1 VAGIKLIV
9 NSHIRSGIPYLLITL
24 VAFILFRKH
33 FNGLHFVDDAYIYL
47 QTVRNLVTGYGWGFN
62 PGELVNACSS
72 ILYFLLLS
80 LLAVVG
86 HIIAPEHLSLVLVW
100 LMVIFQIFC
109 LTMMASLIYSAIGEQ
124 YPVSRWVLSLGLAFH
139 PIFLLSS
146 GMESALFGLMLVLSI
161 RLYLSENWLL
171 AGLALAGLTLTR
183 PEGALLIPLLL
194 VCKPPKTFH
203 PWKMGLSGFLVPLML
218 WAGFSIWYFDALLPN
233 SMTNKLDQVV
243 SILHAKSFFGRFFRY
258 TWFPPLSLALVGVG
272 IYDLLVRM
280 RSGDR
285 FLPLLALYGVI
296 QGVCYGLAGAKGG
309 YFWYYVP
316 AYLSFT
322 ILLYWGLRRAC
333 LWIADRMGW
342 KPELQAGVTGFALCL
357 GLTLSALTI
366 INALGVIKPAP
377 TTEYRNAAEYVAI
390 SEYVRTHMQ
399 SNSKV
404 LTPEIGYI
412 GYYSRH
418 PIIDP
423 FGLIHAAP
431 EGNAVRKPFDYL
443 INYRPEV
450 VVMPRAWI
458 KNPNSPRATN
468 SDRYLARHY
477 ERAARFGRLDVLMLS
492 GKDS

>member
-1 VAGIKLIV
+1 M
-9 NSHIRSGIPYLLITL
+9 NSHIRSCLPYLLITL
-24 VAFILFRKH
+24 VAFFLFRKH
-33 FNGLHFVDDAYIYL
+33 FHGLHFVDDAYIYL

-80 LLAVVG
+80 LLAIIG
-86 HIIAPEHLSLVLVW
+86 HIIAPEHLSLILIW

-109 LTMMASLIYSAIGEQ
+109 LAMMAGLIYREIGDQ
-124 YPVSRWVLSLGLAFH
+124 HPVSRWVLSLGLAFH

-194 VCKPPKTFH
+194 VSKPPKTFNA
-203 PWKMGLSGFLVPLML
+203 WKMGLSGFLVPLML

-243 SILHAKSFFGRFFRY
+243 SILDAKSFFGRYFRY
-258 TWFPPLSLALVGVG
+258 TWLPPLSLALVGIG

-280 RSGDR
+280 RSGDW
-285 FLPLLALYGVI
+285 FLPLLALYGLI
-296 QGVCYGLAGAKGG
+296 QGLGYGLAGAKGG

-322 ILLYWGLRRAC
+322 ILLYWGLRRVS
-333 LWIADRMGW
+333 LWIAGRVGW
-342 KPELQAGVTGFALCL
+342 KPELLAGVSGVALCL
-357 GLTLSALTI
+357 GLTLSALAV

-377 TTEYRNAAEYVAI
+377 RNEYRNAREYVAI
-390 SEYVRTHMQ
+390 SEYVRKHTE
-399 SNSKV
+399 SNSRV
-404 LTPEIGYI
+404 LTSEIGYI

-418 PIIDP
+418 LIIDP

-431 EGNAVRKPFDYL
+431 EGKAVREPFDYL
-443 INYRPEV
+443 MDYRPEV

-458 KNPNSPRATN
+458 KRPNSPRATN
-468 SDRYLARHY
+468 SDKYLARHY
-477 ERAARFGRLDVLMLS
+477 ERAARFGRLDVLVLS
-492 GKDS
+492 RKDS